1 MAFFQNSKKK
11 DYPRLN
17 YQVIWINSL
26 LFLLIIYFIYHS
38 LNGDRGIFAYFKLK
52 QELSQKEKLLTQL
65 LTDKSVL
72 ENRTRSM
79 HPSSIDSDMLDELA
93 RKELGLIGSDE
104 KVIILNKTP
113 VEPKKSS
120 D

>member
-1 MAFFQNSKKK
+1 MALLQNSKKNV
-11 DYPRLN
+11 YPRLN

-38 LNGDRGIFAYFKLK
+38 LHGDRGIFAYFQLK
-52 QELSQKEKLLTQL
+52 QELVQKEKMLTQL
-65 LTDKSVL
+65 LENKSVL

-93 RKELGLIGSDE
+93 RKELGLIGPDE
-104 KVIILNKTP
+104 KVIILNKNSQ
-113 VEPKKSS
+113 K
-120 D
+120 

>member
-11 DYPRLN
+11 DYARLN

-72 ENRTRSM
+72 ENRARSM